1 MDFSRNARMIDIAA
15 GLMILQEAGGVATGI
30 HGKPVE
36 NYESVIGCSTE
47 WINGQVRQ
55 MLAEQEG

>member
-1 MDFSRNARMIDIAA
+1 MIDIAA

-30 HGKPVE
+30 HGEPVEE